1 MTNALTVTAPEGLP
15 FINTSREFDA
25 PVEAVYAAHSQADL
39 FRRWIGAGSP
49 DIELPVFDCTT
60 GGAYRFVQKSERG
73 EFGFH
78 GCYHLVRENERIIWT
93 FEFEGVPDIVAIET
107 LDFVDL
113 GNGRTRCDVHSVYP
127 TLEAR
132 DGMISSG
139 MAGWHGAG
147 YAVLDSLLAGATA

>member
-15 FINTSREFDA
+15 FIDISREFDA
-25 PVEAVYAAHSQADL
+25 PVEAVFRAHSDPDL
-39 FRRWIGAGSP
+39 FRRWIGAGRP
-49 DIELPVFDCTT
+49 DLDLPVFDCRT
-60 GGAYRFVQKSERG
+60 GGAYRFVQVSEHG
-73 EFGFH
+73 KFGFH

-93 FEFEGVPDIVAIET
+93 FEYEGTPDTVSVET

-139 MAGWHGAG
+139 MSGGMEAG